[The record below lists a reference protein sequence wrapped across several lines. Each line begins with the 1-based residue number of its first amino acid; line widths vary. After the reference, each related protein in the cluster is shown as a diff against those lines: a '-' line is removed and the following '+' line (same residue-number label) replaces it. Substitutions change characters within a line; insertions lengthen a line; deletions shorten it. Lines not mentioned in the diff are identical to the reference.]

1 MKFKFISHRG
11 NLAGSM
17 PEFENRT
24 DYIDKALDLGFDV
37 EVDLWS
43 YENQFFLGH
52 DEGKHLVTLDWLIER
67 EKRLWI
73 HIKNEEALMQMM
85 KTDLHYF
92 FHESDLATLTSRG
105 FVWVY
110 PGKQPIEGSI
120 AVLPEV
126 HHDPIDSCIGIC
138 SDVIAQYK
146 YKIEQ
151 KNKDI

>member
-1 MKFKFISHRG
+1 
-11 NLAGSM
+11 
-17 PEFENRT
+17 
-24 DYIDKALDLGFDV
+24 
-37 EVDLWS
+37 
-43 YENQFFLGH
+43 
-52 DEGKHLVTLDWLIER
+52 
-67 EKRLWI
+67 
-73 HIKNEEALMQMM
+73 
-85 KTDLHYF
+85 
-92 FHESDLATLTSRG
+92 LATLTSRG